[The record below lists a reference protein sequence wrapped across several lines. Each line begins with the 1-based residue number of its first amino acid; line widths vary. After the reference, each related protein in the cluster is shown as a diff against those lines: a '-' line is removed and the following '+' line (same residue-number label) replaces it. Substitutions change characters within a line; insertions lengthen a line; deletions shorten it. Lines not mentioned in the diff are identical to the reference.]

1 MLRIIRIAVGTLGFI
16 GVLLGFVLNMG
27 PNQREGSAGS
37 TLLICGT
44 AFLIALLISLTM
56 TEPKDE

>member
-1 MLRIIRIAVGTLGFI
+1 MLRIIRIAVGIFGFI
-16 GVLLGFVLNMG
+16 GVLFGFVVNMA
-27 PNQREGSAGS
+27 PNPREGSAGS
-37 TLLICGT
+37 TILICGT

>member
-1 MLRIIRIAVGTLGFI
+1 MLRIIRVAVGIFGFI
-16 GVLLGFVLNMG
+16 GVLFGFIVNMS

-37 TLLICGT
+37 TLLLSGT